1 MLIVRDV
8 IVPNSQIESHWFRI
22 SEDHCSICSTE
33 CCMEELL
40 RAAHIFQK
48 IIGST
53 MIIIT
58 RAETN
63 HQNIFKMES
72 DQTKVALVSLDKPR
86 LPVFAL
92 VVQRVAK

>member
-1 MLIVRDV
+1 M
-8 IVPNSQIESHWFRI
+8 
-22 SEDHCSICSTE
+22 
-33 CCMEELL
+33 ELL

-58 RAETN
+58 RAETY

-72 DQTKVALVSLDKPR
+72 DQTKVALVSLKKPGPIDFYYYISR
-86 LPVFAL
+86 GNGLTKIYYKIIGIVC
-92 VVQRVAK
+92 VRN

>member
-1 MLIVRDV
+1 
-8 IVPNSQIESHWFRI
+8 
-22 SEDHCSICSTE
+22 
-33 CCMEELL
+33 MEELL

-72 DQTKVALVSLDKPR
+72 DQTKVALVSLDKLISIVFGSSKDRPR
-86 LPVFAL
+86 
-92 VVQRVAK
+92 